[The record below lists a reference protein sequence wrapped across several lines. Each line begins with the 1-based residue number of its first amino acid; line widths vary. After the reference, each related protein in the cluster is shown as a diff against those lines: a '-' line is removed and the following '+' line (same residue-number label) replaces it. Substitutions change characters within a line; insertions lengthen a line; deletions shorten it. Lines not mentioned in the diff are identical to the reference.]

1 MGDVGLEGKILSA
14 RAMLCMVR
22 RSDTVMQT
30 QTTPNGH
37 RPGSTIPA
45 ATAATKRFCLVLVK
59 PSHYDDD
66 GYVIQWLRSTIPSNS
81 LAALYGLALDC
92 KQRHVLGED
101 VEIEIHPFDETNSRL
116 RPERLVAM
124 IKEAGDGMVMFVG
137 VQSNQFPRT
146 LDLAKRFLERGVQV
160 AVGGFHVSGT
170 MSMLGGNDVDVHR
183 AKAMGISLFAG
194 EAEGRLEMVLQD
206 AYKKQLK
213 PLYNFMADLPGID
226 GMPIPLISSVRAQ
239 RTAGHVTSF
248 DAGRGCP
255 FQCSFC
261 TIINVQGRKSRR
273 RSPDD
278 IEQIIRENVKQ
289 GLRSFFITDDNF
301 ARNKDWEAI
310 LDRIIHLK
318 EVDKLKLGFLIQ
330 VDTLCHKLPNFIEK
344 CARAGVRRVF
354 IGLEN
359 INPDN
364 LAAAHKRQNKITE
377 YRKML
382 LAWKEAKIITYCG
395 YITGF
400 PNDTAESI
408 RRDVEIVKKELPLD
422 VLEFFFLTPLPGSE
436 DHQKL
441 VQAGVPV
448 DPDLNK
454 YDLNHVCTA
463 HSKMSKAEWEQAYLT
478 AWKTYYTL
486 EHIETILRRLVA
498 KKGRAA
504 NAIVL
509 MMWFMSA
516 IHLEGVH
523 PLESGVFR
531 LKVRRDRRP
540 GLPREPVWIFYPR
553 YWIESVVKLS
563 RLAILYGRIRRI
575 YKRIKED
582 PKRYQYMDVALT
594 PVTDHDTED
603 LEMFHTPSA
612 PAFVAQE
619 QRRQA
624 QAHAH
629 THAAA

>member
-1 MGDVGLEGKILSA
+1 MK
-14 RAMLCMVR
+14 
-22 RSDTVMQT
+22 
-30 QTTPNGH
+30 
-37 RPGSTIPA
+37 
-45 ATAATKRFCLVLVK
+45 KFCLILLK

-81 LAALYGLALDC
+81 LAALYGLARDC
-92 KQRHVLGED
+92 RERHVLGED
-101 VEIEIHPFDETNSRL
+101 VEIEIHPFDETNTRMHPDEL
-116 RPERLVAM
+116 AAM
-124 IKEAGDGMVMFVG
+124 ITQAGDGMVMFVG
-137 VQSNQFPRT
+137 VQSNQFPHT
-146 LDLAKRFLERGVQV
+146 LDLAKKLQERGVKI
-160 AVGGFHVSGT
+160 AIGGFHVSGT
-170 MSMLGGNDVDVHR
+170 MSMLGGDDPDIHR
-183 AKAMGISLFAG
+183 AKAMGLSLFAG

-206 AYKKQLK
+206 AARNQLK

-273 RSPDD
+273 RTPDD
-278 IEQIIRENVKQ
+278 IERIIRENVAQ

-310 LDRIIHLK
+310 LDRIIHLR
-318 EVDKLKLGFLIQ
+318 EVEKLKLGFLIQ

-382 LAWKEAKIITYCG
+382 LAWKEARIITYCG

-400 PNDTAESI
+400 PNDTKESI
-408 RRDVEIVKKELPLD
+408 IRDVEIVKKELPLD
-422 VLEFFFLTPLPGSE
+422 ILEFFFLTPLPGSE

-441 VQAGVPV
+441 VRAGVPV

-463 HSKMSKAEWEQAYLT
+463 HAKMSKEEWESAYLG
-478 AWKTYYTL
+478 AWKTYYTMD
-486 EHIETILRRLVA
+486 HVETILRRLIA
-498 KKGRAA
+498 KKGPAS

-509 MMWFMSA
+509 ITWFMSA
-516 IHLEGVH
+516 IHIEGVH

-531 LKVRRDRRP
+531 LKYRKDRRP
-540 GLPREPVWIFYPR
+540 NLPIEPIWKFYPK
-553 YWIESVVKLS
+553 YWAESVVKLAK
-563 RLAILYGRIRRI
+563 LASLYGKLRRM
-575 YKRIKED
+575 YKRLKED
-582 PKRYQYMDVALT
+582 PDKLKYTDVALT

-619 QRRQA
+619 QRRAQTNA
-624 QAHAH
+624 QARE
-629 THAAA
+629 HAAA

>member
-1 MGDVGLEGKILSA
+1 VVS
-14 RAMLCMVR
+14 R
-22 RSDTVMQT
+22 
-30 QTTPNGH
+30 
-37 RPGSTIPA
+37 A
-45 ATAATKRFCLVLVK
+45 ATEY
-59 PSHYDDD
+59 S
-66 GYVIQWLRSTIPSNS
+66 
-81 LAALYGLALDC
+81 
-92 KQRHVLGED
+92 
-101 VEIEIHPFDETNSRL
+101 
-116 RPERLVAM
+116 
-124 IKEAGDGMVMFVG
+124 
-137 VQSNQFPRT
+137 
-146 LDLAKRFLERGVQV
+146 
-160 AVGGFHVSGT
+160 
-170 MSMLGGNDVDVHR
+170 
-183 AKAMGISLFAG
+183 
-194 EAEGRLEMVLQD
+194 
-206 AYKKQLK
+206 
-213 PLYNFMADLPGID
+213 
-226 GMPIPLISSVRAQ
+226 
-239 RTAGHVTSF
+239 SF

-273 RSPDD
+273 RTPDD
-278 IEQIIRENVKQ
+278 IEAIIRANVKQ

-318 EVDKLKLGFLIQ
+318 EVDKLKVGFLIQ

-408 RRDVEIVKKELPLD
+408 KRDVEIVKKELPLD

-441 VQAGVPV
+441 VNAGVPV

-463 HSKMSKAEWEQAYLT
+463 HSKMSKEEWEHAYRT
-478 AWKTYYTL
+478 AWKPYYTF
-486 EHIETILRRLVA
+486 EHIETILRRITA
-498 KKGRAA
+498 KKGRAS
-504 NAIVL
+504 NAIIL
-509 MMWFMSA
+509 MMWFMSS

-523 PLESGVFR
+523 PLEGGVFR
-531 LKVRRDRRP
+531 LKYRRDRRP
-540 GLPREPVWIFYPR
+540 GLPIESPFIFYPR
-553 YWIESVVKLS
+553 YWTECVVKLS
-563 RLAILYGRIRRI
+563 RLAFLYGRIRRI
-575 YKRIKED
+575 YARIRKD
-582 PKRYQYMDVALT
+582 PNRFKYMDVALT
-594 PVTDHDTED
+594 PVTDHDVED

-619 QRRQA
+619 QRREA
-624 QAHAH
+624 TNAAAREHAH
-629 THAAA
+629 SHAAA

>member
-1 MGDVGLEGKILSA
+1 
-14 RAMLCMVR
+14 MVR
-22 RSDTVMQT
+22 RSDTVMPT
-30 QTTPNGH
+30 ATSTP
-37 RPGSTIPA
+37 P
-45 ATAATKRFCLVLVK
+45 ATKRFCLVLVK

-81 LAALYGLALDC
+81 LAALYGLARDC
-92 KQRHVLGED
+92 RQRHVLGDD
-101 VEIEIHPFDETNSRL
+101 VEIEIHPFDETNTRI
-116 RPERLVAM
+116 RPERLARM
-124 IKEAGDGMVMFVG
+124 IEEAGDGMVMFVG
-137 VQSNQFPRT
+137 VQSNQFPHM
-146 LDLAKRFLERGVQV
+146 LDLAKPLLERGVQV

-170 MSMLGGNDVDVHR
+170 MSMLGGNDPDIHR

-206 AYKKQLK
+206 AYAKKLK

-273 RSPDD
+273 RTPDD

-310 LDRIIHLK
+310 LDRIIHLR
-318 EVDKLKLGFLIQ
+318 EVEKLKLGFLIQ

-377 YRKML
+377 YRRML

-463 HSKMSKAEWEQAYLT
+463 HSKMSKAEWERAYLT
-478 AWKTYYTL
+478 AWETYYTL
-486 EHIETILRRLVA
+486 DHIETILRRLVA
-498 KKGRAA
+498 KNGRAA

-531 LKVRRDRRP
+531 LKFRRDRRP
-540 GLPREPVWIFYPR
+540 GLPREPVWKFYPR
-553 YWIESVVKLS
+553 YWIESAVKLA
-563 RLAILYGRIRRI
+563 RLALLYGRIRRI

-582 PKRYQYMDVALT
+582 PNRHNYMDVALT

-629 THAAA
+629 THAAV

>member
-1 MGDVGLEGKILSA
+1 LL
-14 RAMLCMVR
+14 
-22 RSDTVMQT
+22 
-30 QTTPNGH
+30 
-37 RPGSTIPA
+37 
-45 ATAATKRFCLVLVK
+45 K

-81 LAALYGLALDC
+81 LAALYGLARDC
-92 KQRHVLGED
+92 RQRHILGEE
-101 VEIEIHPFDETNSRL
+101 VEIEIHPYDETNSRI
-116 RPERLVAM
+116 RPERLMRM
-124 IKEAGDGMVMFVG
+124 IEEAGDGMVMFVG

-146 LDLAKRFLERGVQV
+146 LNLAKPLLERGVQV

-170 MSMLGGNDVDVHR
+170 MSMLGGNDPDIHR

-206 AYKKQLK
+206 AYAKKLK

-273 RSPDD
+273 RTPDD

-318 EVDKLKLGFLIQ
+318 EVEKLRLGFLIQ

-408 RRDVEIVKKELPLD
+408 RRDIEIVKKELPLD

-463 HSKMSKAEWEQAYLT
+463 HSKMSKAEWEGAYLT

-531 LKVRRDRRP
+531 LKFRRDRRP
-540 GLPREPVWIFYPR
+540 GLPREPVWKFYPR
-553 YWIESVVKLS
+553 YWTESVIKLG

-575 YKRIKED
+575 YKRIKAD
-582 PKRYQYMDVALT
+582 PKRFKYMDVALT
-594 PVTDHDTED
+594 PVTDHDIED

-619 QRRQA
+619 QRRQ
-624 QAHAH
+624 HAH
-629 THAAA
+629 EHAAA

>member
-1 MGDVGLEGKILSA
+1 
-14 RAMLCMVR
+14 
-22 RSDTVMQT
+22 MQT
-30 QTTPNGH
+30 STTFA
-37 RPGSTIPA
+37 R
-45 ATAATKRFCLVLVK
+45 ATKRFCLVLLK

-92 KQRHVLGED
+92 QQRHVLGAD
-101 VEIEIHPFDETNSRL
+101 VEIEIHPYDETNTRI
-116 RPERLVAM
+116 RPKRIAAM

-137 VQSNQFPRT
+137 VQSNQFPHT
-146 LDLAKRFLERGVQV
+146 LDLAKPLLEQGIQI

-170 MSMLGGNDVDVHR
+170 MSMLGGDDADVHR

-206 AYKKQLK
+206 AYKKELK

-273 RSPDD
+273 RTPDD

-310 LDRIIHLK
+310 LDRIIHLR
-318 EVDKLKLGFLIQ
+318 EVVGLKIGFLIQ
-330 VDTLCHKLPNFIEK
+330 VDTLCHKLPNFIKK

-382 LAWKEAKIITYCG
+382 LAWKEARVITYCG

-408 RRDVEIVKKELPLD
+408 IRDVEIVKKELPLD

-463 HSKMSKAEWEQAYLT
+463 HSKMSKEEWEHAYVT

-486 EHIETILRRLVA
+486 EHIETILRRLIA
-498 KKGRAA
+498 KKGPAA
-504 NAIVL
+504 NAIIL

-531 LKVRRDRRP
+531 LKSRRDRRP
-540 GLPREPVWIFYPR
+540 GLPREPIWRFYPR
-553 YWIESVVKLS
+553 YWTESVVKLT

-575 YKRIKED
+575 YKRIKAD
-582 PKRYQYMDVALT
+582 KKRFKYMDVALT
-594 PVTDHDTED
+594 PVTDHDVED

-619 QRRQA
+619 QRRQ
-624 QAHAH
+624 HARE
-629 THAAA
+629 HAAVA

>member
-1 MGDVGLEGKILSA
+1 MPAPALST
-14 RAMLCMVR
+14 AM
-22 RSDTVMQT
+22 
-30 QTTPNGH
+30 
-37 RPGSTIPA
+37 
-45 ATAATKRFCLVLVK
+45 KKFCLILLK

-81 LAALYGLALDC
+81 LAALYGLARDC
-92 KQRHVLGED
+92 QQRHVLGED
-101 VEIEIHPFDETNSRL
+101 VEIEIHPYDETNSRI
-116 RPERLVAM
+116 RPERLATM

-137 VQSNQFPRT
+137 VQSNQFPHT
-146 LDLAKRFLERGVQV
+146 LDLAKPLLERGIQI

-170 MSMLGGNDVDVHR
+170 MSMLGGNDADVHR

-206 AYKKQLK
+206 AYAKKLK

-273 RSPDD
+273 RTPDD

-330 VDTLCHKLPNFIEK
+330 VDTLCHTLPHFIEK

-531 LKVRRDRRP
+531 LKFRRDRRP
-540 GLPREPVWIFYPR
+540 GLPREPIWIFYPR

-575 YKRIKED
+575 YKRIKAD
-582 PKRYQYMDVALT
+582 PKRFKYMDVALT

-619 QRRQA
+619 QRRQ
-624 QAHAH
+624 QANAEARE
-629 THAAA
+629 HAAA

>member
-1 MGDVGLEGKILSA
+1 MEAPAL
-14 RAMLCMVR
+14 
-22 RSDTVMQT
+22 
-30 QTTPNGH
+30 TTSTTATE

-45 ATAATKRFCLVLVK
+45 TGTVAATKRFCLILIK

-92 KQRHVLGED
+92 KQRHVLGD
-101 VEIEIHPFDETNSRL
+101 NVEIEIHPFDETNARI
-116 RPERLVAM
+116 RPKELAAM
-124 IKEAGDGMVMFVG
+124 IREAGDGMVMFVG
-137 VQSNQFPRT
+137 VQSNQFPHM
-146 LDLAKRFLERGVQV
+146 LDLAKQFRDLDIQI

-170 MSMLGGNDVDVHR
+170 MSMLGGNDADVHR
-183 AKAMGISLFAG
+183 AKAMGLSLFAG

-206 AYKKQLK
+206 AYNKQLK

-273 RSPDD
+273 RTPDD
-278 IEQIIRENVKQ
+278 VEKIIRENFAQ
-289 GLRSFFITDDNF
+289 GLKSFFITDDNF

-310 LDRIIHLK
+310 LDRMIHLR
-318 EVDKLKLGFLIQ
+318 EVEKMRLGFLIQ

-408 RRDVEIVKKELPLD
+408 KRDVEIVKKELPLD

-441 VQAGVPV
+441 VNAGVPV

-463 HSKMSKAEWEQAYLT
+463 HSKMSKEEWERAYLT
-478 AWKTYYTL
+478 AWKTYYTF

-498 KKGRAA
+498 KNGRAS

-516 IHLEGVH
+516 IHLEGIH

-531 LKVRRDRRP
+531 LKYRRDRRP
-540 GLPREPVWIFYPR
+540 GLPLESPLIFYPR
-553 YWIESVVKLS
+553 YWIESALKLG
-563 RLAILYGRIRRI
+563 RLAFLYGRIRRI
-575 YKRIKED
+575 YARIKKD
-582 PKRYQYMDVALT
+582 PNRMKYMDVALT
-594 PVTDHDTED
+594 PVTDHDIED

-619 QRRQA
+619 QRREA
-624 QAHAH
+624 
-629 THAAA
+629 TNAAAREAAREHVAV

>member
-1 MGDVGLEGKILSA
+1 
-14 RAMLCMVR
+14 MVR

-30 QTTPNGH
+30 QTTSNGD

-101 VEIEIHPFDETNSRL
+101 IEIEIHPFDETNSRL

-206 AYKKQLK
+206 AYAKKLK
-213 PLYNFMADLPGID
+213 PLYNFMADLPNID

-273 RSPDD
+273 RTPDD

-395 YITGF
+395 YILGF

-408 RRDVEIVKKELPLD
+408 RHDVEIVKKELPLD

-553 YWIESVVKLS
+553 YWTESVVKLA
-563 RLAILYGRIRRI
+563 RLALLYGRIRRI
-575 YKRIKED
+575 YKGIQED
-582 PKRYQYMDVALT
+582 PNRYQYMDVALT

-619 QRRQA
+619 QRRERA
-624 QAHAH
+624 NAEARE
-629 THAAA
+629 HAAA

>member
-1 MGDVGLEGKILSA
+1 MRIVAGDA
-14 RAMLCMVR
+14 RIFTVR
-22 RSDTVMQT
+22 TGQVVYGGDFEKTMDAPALA
-30 QTTPNGH
+30 TT
-37 RPGSTIPA
+37 A
-45 ATAATKRFCLVLVK
+45 KKRFCLILLK

-92 KQRHVLGED
+92 KQRHVLGDD
-101 VEIEIHPFDETNSRL
+101 VEIEIQPFDETNSRL
-116 RPERLVAM
+116 RPDRLVGM

-146 LDLAKRFLERGVQV
+146 LDLAERFLERGVQV
-160 AVGGFHVSGT
+160 CVGGFHVSGT
-170 MSMLGGNDVDVHR
+170 MSMLGGNDAYIHR

-206 AYKKQLK
+206 AYAKKLK

-273 RSPDD
+273 RTPDD
-278 IEQIIRENVKQ
+278 IEQIIRANVKQ

-301 ARNKDWEAI
+301 ARNKDWEVI

-318 EVDKLKLGFLIQ
+318 EVEKLKVGFLIQ

-553 YWIESVVKLS
+553 YWIESVMKLA

-582 PKRYQYMDVALT
+582 PDRFKYMDVALT

-619 QRRQA
+619 QRREA
-624 QAHAH
+624 TNAAAREHAH
-629 THAAA
+629 SHAAA

>member
-1 MGDVGLEGKILSA
+1 MESPAL
-14 RAMLCMVR
+14 
-22 RSDTVMQT
+22 
-30 QTTPNGH
+30 TTTDP
-37 RPGSTIPA
+37 PK
-45 ATAATKRFCLVLVK
+45 TKKFCLILLK

-124 IKEAGDGMVMFVG
+124 LKEAGDGMVMFVG

-146 LDLAKRFLERGVQV
+146 LDLAKRFLEHGVQV

-170 MSMLGGNDVDVHR
+170 MSMLGGNDVDIHR

-206 AYKKQLK
+206 AYAKKLK

-273 RSPDD
+273 RTPDD

-540 GLPREPVWIFYPR
+540 GLPREPVWKFYPR
-553 YWIESVVKLS
+553 YWIESVFKLA

-582 PKRYQYMDVALT
+582 PKRFEYMDVALT

-619 QRRQA
+619 QRRQQVNA
-624 QAHAH
+624 EARE
-629 THAAA
+629 HAAA

>member
-1 MGDVGLEGKILSA
+1 MHAPALA
-14 RAMLCMVR
+14 
-22 RSDTVMQT
+22 
-30 QTTPNGH
+30 TT
-37 RPGSTIPA
+37 A
-45 ATAATKRFCLVLVK
+45 KKRFCLILLK

-81 LAALYGLALDC
+81 LAALYGLARDC
-92 KQRHVLGED
+92 QQRHVLGED
-101 VEIEIHPFDETNSRL
+101 VEIEIHPYDETNSRI
-116 RPERLVAM
+116 RPERLAAM

-137 VQSNQFPRT
+137 VQSNQFPHT
-146 LDLAKRFLERGVQV
+146 LDLAKPLLERGIQI

-206 AYKKQLK
+206 AYAKKLK

-273 RSPDD
+273 RTPDD

-498 KKGRAA
+498 KNGRAA

-531 LKVRRDRRP
+531 LKFRRDRRP
-540 GLPREPVWIFYPR
+540 GLPREPIWIFYPR

-582 PKRYQYMDVALT
+582 PKRFEYMDVALT

-619 QRRQA
+619 QRRQ
-624 QAHAH
+624 QANAEARE
-629 THAAA
+629 HAAA